1 MKKIIFSL
9 GLLFSLSSVFSQSFM
24 QGAGVSFFG
33 ITPTHDGFL
42 FNESLTYS
50 PRFNF
55 FEADKLSV
63 SVGVPLSFGLS
74 SGAHDVTYD
83 DGSGYPNT
91 ISNSYF
97 GVFVNAPVYF
107 NFNFGRGATKHNTD
121 PFGFFVGAG
130 YGFYAAA
137 YATDDNG
144 VGGVASDNESGTSTG
159 LALDAGVR
167 LGVGRKHIKK
177 PKNIEIRMSYMSGSS
192 DLIKSLYGLGCSFNF

>member
-1 MKKIIFSL
+1 MKKIVLFF
-9 GLLFSLSSVFSQSFM
+9 GLLFSLSTVFSQSFM
-24 QGAGVSFFG
+24 NGAGVAFFG

-55 FEADKLSV
+55 FEADKISV
-63 SVGVPLSFGLS
+63 SVGVPLSIGLS
-74 SGAHDVTYD
+74 EGGHDAYDSISGWNSTK
-83 DGSGYPNT
+83 
-91 ISNSYF
+91 SYF

-121 PFGFFVGAG
+121 KVGFFVGAG
-130 YGFYAAA
+130 FGYYTAA
-137 YATDDNG
+137 YVTDDTYGNG
-144 VGGVASDNESGTSTG
+144 NDHESVTSTG

-167 LGVGRKHIKK
+167 LGVGRKQVKR
-177 PKNIEIRMSYMSGSS
+177 PKNIEIRLTYMNGSS

>member
-1 MKKIIFSL
+1 MKKIFLSL
-9 GLLFSLSSVFSQSFM
+9 VLLLSLSTVFSQSFM
-24 QGAGVSFFG
+24 QGAGVNFFG

-55 FEADKLSV
+55 FEADKISV

-74 SGAHDVTYD
+74 EGSHDVPYI
-83 DGSGYPNT
+83 SSPGYTDYAP
-91 ISNSYF
+91 NSYV
-97 GVFVNAPVYF
+97 GVFINAPVYF
-107 NFNFGRGATKHNTD
+107 NFNFGRGATKHNKD

-130 YGFYAAA
+130 YGFYTAA
-137 YATDDNG
+137 YAKDDTG
-144 VGGVASDNESGTSTG
+144 ETAIDDESGTSTG

-167 LGVGRKHIKK
+167 LGVGRKNVKK
-177 PKNIEIRMSYMSGSS
+177 PKNIEIRMTYMNGSS